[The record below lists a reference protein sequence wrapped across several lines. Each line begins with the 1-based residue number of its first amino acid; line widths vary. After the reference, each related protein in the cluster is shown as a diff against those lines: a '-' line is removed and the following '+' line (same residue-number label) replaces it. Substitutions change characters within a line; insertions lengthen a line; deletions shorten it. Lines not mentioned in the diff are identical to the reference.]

1 MSRSDACQLGAT
13 GHSSSRPQ
21 DSFWNREWA
30 SFLITINLQGGQTP
44 GSLLV
49 IRFSS
54 MWTLENGREQ
64 SLTLLTS
71 AGFTRRARS
80 SRHQTGSELSNAMRF
95 VQWKLKKD
103 EENGLLFS
111 FLNQKKEDIC
121 VDSNTA
127 RYKPSNVTNY
137 NLCLHTANGVHMVKQ
152 VANVIHL
159 F

>member
-1 MSRSDACQLGAT
+1 
-13 GHSSSRPQ
+13 
-21 DSFWNREWA
+21 
-30 SFLITINLQGGQTP
+30 
-44 GSLLV
+44 
-49 IRFSS
+49 
-54 MWTLENGREQ
+54 
-64 SLTLLTS
+64 
-71 AGFTRRARS
+71 
-80 SRHQTGSELSNAMRF
+80 MRF

-127 RYKPSNVTNY
+127 CYKPSNVTNY